1 MRCARQRSKAGRQ
14 VHGRGDRLQV
24 RGRAQTAVVRPDSS
38 KERRGAMASIA
49 RRPDGTYR
57 PRYRDENGKEHARHF
72 KRKVDAQRWLD
83 EQTAALV
90 RGDWVDPKR
99 GRSTFRAYVETWL
112 PAQPLRDTSRRA

>member
-1 MRCARQRSKAGRQ
+1 
-14 VHGRGDRLQV
+14 
-24 RGRAQTAVVRPDSS
+24 
-38 KERRGAMASIA
+38 MASIA

-112 PAQPLRDTSRRA
+112 PAQPLRDSSRRAYDS

>member
-1 MRCARQRSKAGRQ
+1 
-14 VHGRGDRLQV
+14 
-24 RGRAQTAVVRPDSS
+24 
-38 KERRGAMASIA
+38 MASIA

-57 PRYRDENGKEHARHF
+57 PRYRDENGREHARHF

-90 RGDWVDPKR
+90 RGDWVDPER

-112 PAQPLRDTSRRA
+112 PAQPLRDSSRGDFR